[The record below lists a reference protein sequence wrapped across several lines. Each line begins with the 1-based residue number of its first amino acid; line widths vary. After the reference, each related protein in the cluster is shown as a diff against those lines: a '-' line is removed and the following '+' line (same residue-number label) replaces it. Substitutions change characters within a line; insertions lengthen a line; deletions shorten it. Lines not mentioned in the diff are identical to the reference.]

1 MLRSAALQDG
11 YTQAKF
17 DTLESFVI
25 SGLVSRERL
34 CWRTEAWATGINDL
48 LTIRNGRTAEDE
60 EEGECEGED
69 EGDED
74 EEDEEEEDEEEE
86 DDDGRGSPSAW

>member
-1 MLRSAALQDG
+1 MRRCASHAARSAGSWSRRKRHTTPRSPDSSGTPALARHRSAR
-11 YTQAKF
+11 TS
-17 DTLESFVI
+17 TLLAIE
-25 SGLVSRERL
+25 
-34 CWRTEAWATGINDL
+34 
-48 LTIRNGRTAEDE
+48 AEDE

>member
-60 EEGECEGED
+60 EEGESAAPAGGQCN
-69 EGDED
+69 
-74 EEDEEEEDEEEE
+74 
-86 DDDGRGSPSAW
+86 GSTLAHY